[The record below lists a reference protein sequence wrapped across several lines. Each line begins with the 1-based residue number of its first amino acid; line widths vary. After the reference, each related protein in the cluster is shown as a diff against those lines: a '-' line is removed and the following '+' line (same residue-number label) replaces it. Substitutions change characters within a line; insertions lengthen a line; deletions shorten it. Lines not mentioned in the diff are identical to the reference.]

1 MKEPKFIDV
10 DGQQVVVMTPD
21 YDRPLAIVDMT
32 VLQKLANLLPK
43 ANAKDI
49 IDELRHTLDGV
60 YKLET
65 AVQVAEEFVA
75 FHKTVNLIS
84 EYNDTTVKVVGHI
97 DLENENNY

>member
-1 MKEPKFIDV
+1 MNENVKFVDV
-10 DGQQVVVMTPD
+10 DGQQVALMTPD
-21 YDRPLAIVDMT
+21 YDRPLAIVDMN
-32 VLQKLANLLPK
+32 VLKKLANLLPK

-49 IDELRHTLDGV
+49 IDELKYTLDGV

-84 EYNDTTVKVVGHI
+84 EYKMEPTVVGHT
-97 DLENENNY
+97 DLENKNNY